1 MSSKTSLDNFDKIS
15 DSMNIDD
22 KNTKLM
28 KDIKL
33 NSDLSK
39 NKNNRVIC

>member
-33 NSDLSK
+33 NSDISK
-39 NKNNRVIC
+39 NKSNKVIY